1 LVAIL
6 PKEGEKLPENQYY
19 PPFRTS
25 RAEQHARKRKE
36 NFILNLL
43 IAVVFLLI
51 IIVAVSI
58 LTGNPPDR
66 AGQGDQ
72 GNKNAENTAAVDK
85 GSKAEGKTPASGSGT
100 STEQGD
106 KPAAEGEESD
116 AETGSR
122 EHAEVPQTESGTAGN
137 QEVEIA
143 ETGNDPNVIKTV
155 VNPAWEPVGTVQ
167 SGEHVTRYDEGT
179 VDRQEMDRAMAYAA
193 GLAEDDMIVWWV
205 GHGGEPNRNVIGT
218 ITSKDQTKIYRVYLE
233 WVDGQGWKPVKLQ
246 YLRENDKK
254 R

>member
-1 LVAIL
+1 MIAIL
-6 PKEGEKLPENQYY
+6 PKEGKKLPENQYY

-25 RAEQHARKRKE
+25 RSEQYAKKRKE

-51 IIVAVSI
+51 IIVAFSI
-58 LTGNPPDR
+58 LTGKPADQ
-66 AGQGDQ
+66 AGGGDHAEKT
-72 GNKNAENTAAVDK
+72 GENAAAEHKNSKEEGKGEASGAGVSSENAASEGEADETATGGGEDAAESQTVSGSAEN
-85 GSKAEGKTPASGSGT
+85 
-100 STEQGD
+100 
-106 KPAAEGEESD
+106 
-116 AETGSR
+116 R
-122 EHAEVPQTESGTAGN
+122 
-137 QEVEIA
+137 EVEIA
-143 ETGNDPNVIKTV
+143 ESENDPNVIKTV
-155 VNPAWEPVGTVQ
+155 VNPSWEPVGTVQ
-167 SGEHVTRYDEGT
+167 SGQHVTRYDEGT
-179 VDRQEMDRAMAYAA
+179 VDRREMDRAMAYAA

-218 ITSKDQTKIYRVYLE
+218 ITSKDQTKIFRVYLE